1 MGVYRIRKAIGANK
15 KDAVAERDAIRMDIR
30 DGQIYLTGGRTKNGK
45 PREIPVTLPLAE
57 ELAQLPRFRDDG
69 YGIKRGCGAE
79 GGI

>member
-1 MGVYRIRKAIGANK
+1 
-15 KDAVAERDAIRMDIR
+15 MDIR